1 VNMFKPRG
9 TFVGLTGAEEEKEE
23 EEEEEDENNEDTT
36 SRDAEALLSD
46 FEAGHDQR
54 EVEAALE
61 EANEYTPDRK
71 LRKVTDATGATKS
84 LDKVC
89 REVHGGGLR
98 KSVDRTHRVASQP
111 RAPGTR
117 DGPSKIEGDILYAGI
132 DPVLALVCCT
142 GIGVSSVVAIVEH
155 FRYHLPVMISYFYYL
170 VRPTARAASP
180 R

>member
-1 VNMFKPRG
+1 M
-9 TFVGLTGAEEEKEE
+9 
-23 EEEEEDENNEDTT
+23 
-36 SRDAEALLSD
+36 
-46 FEAGHDQR
+46 
-54 EVEAALE
+54 E

-89 REVHGGGLR
+89 REVLGGGLR

-117 DGPSKIEGDILYAGI
+117 DGPSKIEGDMLYAGI
-132 DPVLALVCCT
+132 DPVLALVGCK
-142 GIGVSSVVAIVEH
+142 GVGVSSVVAIVEH
-155 FRYHLPVMISYFYYL
+155 FRYHLPVLLLLISSPCDEFLFYYL

>member
-1 VNMFKPRG
+1 
-9 TFVGLTGAEEEKEE
+9 
-23 EEEEEDENNEDTT
+23 
-36 SRDAEALLSD
+36 
-46 FEAGHDQR
+46 
-54 EVEAALE
+54 LE